1 MILDNRFWLMWL
13 APVVASFFSM
23 DIHMGGYLIRHVL
36 KVAFYGFLLFY
47 LFYCLV
53 DLIKYKGL
61 VRGLKNAMLILSL
74 SFAFIDFFT
83 SYYFSMGFNQALVDT
98 ILATNPEESY
108 AFFVSTV
115 MPHLGIVVAYLLF
128 CCLFL
133 YGVRAH
139 VQLSYRKSSLILALL
154 IGGIVLHSMR
164 TGWNLQQGVR
174 GYVVNLEIAM
184 RTTPIVKEIGTLV
197 HAFQDRHQAQHI
209 YQSFKEPYPKGYASI
224 KPSSVANVIL
234 IVGESASRNFM
245 GAYGY
250 SVPNTPFLSS
260 LLERERERKQNLFV
274 FDNVISPF
282 GNTMPVFQVLLNY
295 SNYENR
301 TVPWYEQK
309 NLADIFKLAG
319 YRTFWL
325 DNQEESGSSNAYS
338 LIARRFNRHVY
349 TQISFKKLYDSALID
364 TFHTEIQSQVGV
376 KNFIL
381 FHLIGS
387 HLLYKERFPKS
398 FAKFTPAQIPY
409 QGLHVKN
416 EADKQIVADY
426 VNSLYYTD
434 HVLEGIFKLFEDKDA
449 VIIYLSDHAQD
460 IFESDNTYGHR
471 CSTYGVEI
479 PFVIYVTDLFKQ
491 KHPDKVKQLAQAVH
505 KPFMIDDLI
514 HTLLPLAGIHT
525 KDNLESRDL
534 LNPDFDITRPRMYC
548 QNMLYKKRP

>member
-1 MILDNRFWLMWL
+1 
-13 APVVASFFSM
+13 
-23 DIHMGGYLIRHVL
+23 
-36 KVAFYGFLLFY
+36 
-47 LFYCLV
+47 
-53 DLIKYKGL
+53 
-61 VRGLKNAMLILSL
+61 
-74 SFAFIDFFT
+74 
-83 SYYFSMGFNQALVDT
+83 
-98 ILATNPEESY
+98 
-108 AFFVSTV
+108 
-115 MPHLGIVVAYLLF
+115 
-128 CCLFL
+128 
-133 YGVRAH
+133 
-139 VQLSYRKSSLILALL
+139 
-154 IGGIVLHSMR
+154 
-164 TGWNLQQGVR
+164 
-174 GYVVNLEIAM
+174 
-184 RTTPIVKEIGTLV
+184 
-197 HAFQDRHQAQHI
+197 
-209 YQSFKEPYPKGYASI
+209 
-224 KPSSVANVIL
+224 
-234 IVGESASRNFM
+234 
-245 GAYGY
+245 
-250 SVPNTPFLSS
+250 
-260 LLERERERKQNLFV
+260 
-274 FDNVISPF
+274 
-282 GNTMPVFQVLLNY
+282 MPVFQVLLNY

-387 HLLYKERFPKS
+387 HLLYKERFPKN

-449 VIIYLSDHAQD
+449 VIVYLSDHAQD

-525 KDNLESRDL
+525 KDNLESKDL
-534 LNPDFDITRPRMYC
+534 LSPQFDTTRHRMYC